1 MDSQHFTRNL
11 VKLHRQICGKNTFNA
26 ALEALPG
33 DHMGVMQHRTSMVP
47 AMD

>member
-1 MDSQHFTRNL
+1 MFTRIFR
-11 VKLHRQICGKNTFNA
+11 VKLQRQICGKNTFNA

-33 DHMGVMQHRTSMVP
+33 DYMGVMQHRSSMLP